1 MKQVKIACV
10 VMIDEDKVVKFED
23 YLAEV
28 TNLISYSI
36 LPDTDELYDKSATF
50 RRLVKKYKE
59 AKEERDKF
67 INEHG

>member
-10 VMIDEDKVVKFED
+10 VMVDEDKVIDFERHLD
-23 YLAEV
+23 DV
-28 TNLISYSI
+28 TKLISCSI

-50 RRLVKKYKE
+50 SRLVKKYKE
-59 AKEERDKF
+59 AKEEKDKF